1 MYPSVCVCISPSR
14 CLLGSAFRFRD
25 CSIQEWY
32 GDLTTESSFEDFQ
45 NFFFKERTLAGVCEA
60 PACPGCRTAVRGEKC
75 YEDVKW
81 ALHTGI
87 PQHPDAQAWKGVCP
101 FHCVSSNALS
111 KNMSNEICIIHF
123 LKACCLLSRTTP
135 HDLGGNE
142 EWYNGLTTSSSF
154 EEVQEFLWQEDIN
167 DNCARPCEPL
177 CSSNGNCSAMGVN
190 VFGFDGFSDEASVK
204 RAVRSL
210 FKKGM
215 RNFRV
220 VNVGGSANAVLT
232 AINEAA
238 GMYPEPSSVKIT
250 SLFFDS
256 ASALSQKLHLHAAVL
271 FCFKVPFDRPAS
283 VTLDAPGL
291 PLTSCPRLK

>member
-1 MYPSVCVCISPSR
+1 MCVRISPSR

-101 FHCVSSNALS
+101 FHCVSSIVLS
-111 KNMSNEICIIHF
+111 KNMSNEIYIIHF

-135 HDLGGNE
+135 HDWVEMRSGTMASQHQALLKRFRNFFGRKTS
-142 EWYNGLTTSSSF
+142 TTIVHDLVSH
-154 EEVQEFLWQEDIN
+154 
-167 DNCARPCEPL
+167 CAAPTVTAAPWASTSL
-177 CSSNGNCSAMGVN
+177 VSM
-190 VFGFDGFSDEASVK
+190 ASV
-204 RAVRSL
+204 
-210 FKKGM
+210 M
-215 RNFRV
+215 R
-220 VNVGGSANAVLT
+220 L
-232 AINEAA
+232 
-238 GMYPEPSSVKIT
+238 
-250 SLFFDS
+250 
-256 ASALSQKLHLHAAVL
+256 Q
-271 FCFKVPFDRPAS
+271 
-283 VTLDAPGL
+283 
-291 PLTSCPRLK
+291 